1 MKTDAIKLE
10 LFEWL
15 AKTKDE
21 GMLAAMLQLKKS
33 AELPDWFDS
42 FTTEQKAIVEQGI
55 EDYKKGRTTKSK
67 DVWKK
72 YGRKG

>member
-1 MKTDAIKLE
+1 MKTDAMKLE

-21 GMLAAMLQLKKS
+21 GVLAAMLFLKKS
-33 AELPDWFDS
+33 SELPDWFDGL
-42 FTTEQKAIVEQGI
+42 TPEQKSRVEQGI
-55 EDYKKGRTTKSK
+55 EDYKKGRTVKSK

>member
-1 MKTDAIKLE
+1 MKTDAMKLE

-15 AKTKDE
+15 ATTKDE
-21 GMLAAMLQLKKS
+21 GVLSAMLLLKKS
-33 AELPDWFDS
+33 SDLPDWFDNFS
-42 FTTEQKAIVEQGI
+42 PEQKAKVEQGI
-55 EDYKKGRTTKSK
+55 TDYKNGRTVKSK